1 MFKQRQYKRTGAE
14 YFKIPNMSLFISYV
28 PPDMTAEFLQLS
40 LVQGGLGKVRL
51 VSFKHKANSKMA
63 KVDFSE
69 WTDTPN
75 NRTFQKRA
83 SGEDGFMQARI
94 YYGPEEYFV
103 CTEFNET
110 PTFRPSTQP
119 RPEPQPPVAPV
130 VEETIAEM
138 RVEEKEVGTTEVPD
152 EENGI
157 QEDKED
163 ADYYHLPAAEV
174 AANEDIQDVF
184 HGVDFDEGRCNN
196 CGVKH
201 GPYTSMKVPHP
212 TTYIAHELLAED
224 FNMDQMTLFTHLKFL
239 EDQERHFGLLVEQA
253 EEDMRSGER
262 RMRRLEHNMKVI
274 DGTYLKYLQMS
285 DTVQIAKE
293 RVLSK
298 MLENL

>member
-1 MFKQRQYKRTGAE
+1 MSKQRQYKKTGAE

-28 PPDMTAEFLQLS
+28 PPDMTAEFLQQS
-40 LVQGGLGKVRL
+40 LVQGGLGNVRL

-69 WTDTPN
+69 WIDTPN

-83 SGEDGFMQARI
+83 SGQDGFMQARI

-103 CTEFNET
+103 CMEFNET

-119 RPEPQPPVAPV
+119 RHQPQVAPV

-138 RVEEKEVGTTEVPD
+138 RVEKEDVGATEVRD
-152 EENGI
+152 EANGI
-157 QEDKED
+157 QEHGED
-163 ADYYHLPAAEV
+163 ADYYDLPAAEI
-174 AANEDIQDVF
+174 AAHEDTQDVF
-184 HGVDFDEGRCNN
+184 RGVDFDEGRCNN

-212 TTYIAHELLAED
+212 TTYIARELLAED

-262 RMRRLEHNMKVI
+262 RMRRLEHNMKVS
-274 DGTYLKYLQMS
+274 DGTYLKYLQMT
-285 DTVQIAKE
+285 DVVQIAKA